1 MAKKLS
7 KRVAA
12 NRAKVELGKLYDV
25 KEAIDLLIIGGGPAG
40 LSAAM
45 TARNRNLTVCVICGG
60 AADSALYKAGHVTNY
75 PGVPDVSGPALL
87 ETMTQQARD
96 LGADMLRER
105 ALSAMPMG
113 KTFGV
118 SAGKEFVE
126 GRALLLATGIAQRG
140 TFPGETAFLGRG
152 VSYCA
157 TCDGMLYRGKRAAVI
172 GLAADAPAEADFLR
186 EIGCDVQYYDG
197 KKHRFE
203 IRGAERA
210 DTLVI
215 DGAAQPADVI
225 FVLRAGF
232 AADTL
237 LPGIATEKG
246 HIVVDESYAASIPGV
261 FAAGDCTG
269 APYQIPAAVGEGN
282 RAALS
287 VVRWLRNA

>member
-1 MAKKLS
+1 M
-7 KRVAA
+7 
-12 NRAKVELGKLYDV
+12 Y
-25 KEAIDLLIIGGGPAG
+25 DLLIIGGGPAG

-45 TARNRNLTVCVICGG
+45 TARNRNLSVCVICGG

-96 LGADMLRER
+96 LGADFLRER

-118 SAGKEFVE
+118 SAGKEFAE

-140 TFPGETAFLGRG
+140 TFPGETDYLGRG

-157 TCDGMLYRGKRAAVI
+157 TCDGMLYRGKRAAVV
-172 GLAADAPAEADFLR
+172 GLAADASAEAEFLR
-186 EIGCDVQYYDG
+186 EIGCDVHYYDG

-203 IRGAERA
+203 ICGAERA
-210 DTLVI
+210 DTLVV
-215 DGAAQPADVI
+215 DGAAEPADVI

-237 LPGIATEKG
+237 LPGLATEKG
-246 HIVVDESYAASIPGV
+246 HIVVDEAFAASIPGV

-269 APYQIPAAVGEGN
+269 GLLQVAKAVYEGALAGSEAAK
-282 RAALS
+282 AL
-287 VVRWLRNA
+287 RKG

>member
-1 MAKKLS
+1 M
-7 KRVAA
+7 
-12 NRAKVELGKLYDV
+12 Y
-25 KEAIDLLIIGGGPAG
+25 DLLIIGGGPAG

-45 TARNRNLTVCVICGG
+45 TARNRNLSVCVICGG

-87 ETMTQQARD
+87 ETMTQQARA
-96 LGADMLRER
+96 LGADFLRER

-118 SAGKEFVE
+118 SAGKEFAE

-140 TFPGETAFLGRG
+140 TFPGETDYLGRG

-172 GLAADAPAEADFLR
+172 GLAADAPEEADFLR
-186 EIGCDVQYYDG
+186 EIGCDVHYYEG
-197 KKHRFE
+197 GKHRFE

-210 DTLVI
+210 DTL
-215 DGAAQPADVI
+215 
-225 FVLRAGF
+225 
-232 AADTL
+232 
-237 LPGIATEKG
+237 LPGLATDNG
-246 HIVVDESYAASIPGV
+246 HIVVDDDCAANIPGV

-282 RAALS
+282 RTALS

>member
-1 MAKKLS
+1 M
-7 KRVAA
+7 
-12 NRAKVELGKLYDV
+12 Y
-25 KEAIDLLIIGGGPAG
+25 DLLIIGGGPAG

-96 LGADMLRER
+96 LG
-105 ALSAMPMG
+105 
-113 KTFGV
+113 
-118 SAGKEFVE
+118 
-126 GRALLLATGIAQRG
+126 
-140 TFPGETAFLGRG
+140 

-210 DTLVI
+210 DTLVV
-215 DGAAQPADVI
+215 DGAAQPSDVI

>member
-1 MAKKLS
+1 M
-7 KRVAA
+7 
-12 NRAKVELGKLYDV
+12 Y
-25 KEAIDLLIIGGGPAG
+25 DLLIIGGGPAG

-140 TFPGETAFLGRG
+140 TFPGETAVLGRG
-152 VSYCA
+152 VS
-157 TCDGMLYRGKRAAVI
+157 
-172 GLAADAPAEADFLR
+172 
-186 EIGCDVQYYDG
+186 
-197 KKHRFE
+197 
-203 IRGAERA
+203 
-210 DTLVI
+210 
-215 DGAAQPADVI
+215 
-225 FVLRAGF
+225 
-232 AADTL
+232 
-237 LPGIATEKG
+237 
-246 HIVVDESYAASIPGV
+246 
-261 FAAGDCTG
+261 
-269 APYQIPAAVGEGN
+269 
-282 RAALS
+282 
-287 VVRWLRNA
+287 